1 MYVVSVTS
9 ELKGLICPLIANN
22 LQKREYFTS
31 LAAVRV
37 VFLALTQHC
46 NLPELLGREVMK
58 EGEKLADILSMP
70 VKDALGRDVEVNYES
85 DIANVLELLDATMA
99 RKSIF
104 SDSVELHKLTLA
116 QVAHVRAYERDAAQA
131 VQWLDDLFQVS
142 RYPSLCCLQ
151 GCEQA
156 LVAWGRTRQRSA
168 LKNTVPWSAKNPPS
182 PSSATCP
189 SPKPSCHRQL
199 LKIFICVYI
208 TNYLHFFTM
217 FLSF

>member
-1 MYVVSVTS
+1 MATVPHVAS
-9 ELKGLICPLIANN
+9 GLGLRKFQADGF
-22 LQKREYFTS
+22 LLTRVYTLEHFAS
-31 LAAVRV
+31 LVAVRV

-85 DIANVLELLDATMA
+85 DIANVLELLDATVV
-99 RKSIF
+99 RKNIF

-156 LVAWGRTRQRSA
+156 FVTWDWTWQRA
-168 LKNTVPWSAKNPPS
+168 FLKNTHFLGPSRSRPS
-182 PSSATCP
+182 PSSNRKPNYLCNLRLGHPSRCFP
-189 SPKPSCHRQL
+189 SP
-199 LKIFICVYI
+199 
-208 TNYLHFFTM
+208 FTP
-217 FLSF
+217 

>member
-1 MYVVSVTS
+1 MTG
-9 ELKGLICPLIANN
+9 ELKGFICAFIANN
-22 LQKREYFTS
+22 LYKREHFTS

-37 VFLALTQHC
+37 VFLALRQHC

-85 DIANVLELLDATMA
+85 DIANVLELLDATMV
-99 RKSIF
+99 RKNIF

-142 RYPSLCCLQ
+142 RYPSLFCLQ

-156 LVAWGRTRQRSA
+156 LVTWDWTWLRSFLENSSSTRQEI
-168 LKNTVPWSAKNPPS
+168 P
-182 PSSATCP
+182 
-189 SPKPSCHRQL
+189 HHL
-199 LKIFICVYI
+199 LHNSLLLAPIANQV
-208 TNYLHFFTM
+208 TLVHN
-217 FLSF
+217 

>member
-1 MYVVSVTS
+1 
-9 ELKGLICPLIANN
+9 
-22 LQKREYFTS
+22 
-31 LAAVRV
+31 
-37 VFLALTQHC
+37 
-46 NLPELLGREVMK
+46 MK

-99 RKSIF
+99 RKNFF

-156 LVAWGRTRQRSA
+156 LVAGDRTWQRSF
-168 LKNTVPWSAKNPPS
+168 LKNTVPRPVKKS
-182 PSSATCP
+182 PITLFTTACYLPQSQTRLPQA
-189 SPKPSCHRQL
+189 SP
-199 LKIFICVYI
+199 
-208 TNYLHFFTM
+208 
-217 FLSF
+217 

>member
-1 MYVVSVTS
+1 
-9 ELKGLICPLIANN
+9 
-22 LQKREYFTS
+22 
-31 LAAVRV
+31 
-37 VFLALTQHC
+37 
-46 NLPELLGREVMK
+46 MK

-99 RKSIF
+99 RKNIF

-156 LVAWGRTRQRSA
+156 LVSWDRTWQRSV
-168 LKNTVPWSAKNPPS
+168 LKNTAPRPIKTS
-182 PSSATCP
+182 P
-189 SPKPSCHRQL
+189 
-199 LKIFICVYI
+199 I
-208 TNYLHFFTM
+208 TFFTTACY
-217 FLSF
+217 LLHS

>member
-1 MYVVSVTS
+1 MYVVSVTR
-9 ELKGLICPLIANN
+9 ELKGLICALIANN
-22 LQKREYFTS
+22 LHKREHFTS

-99 RKSIF
+99 RKNIF

-142 RYPSLCCLQ
+142 RYPSICCLQ

-156 LVAWGRTRQRSA
+156 FVTWERTWQQPFF
-168 LKNTVPWSAKNPPS
+168 KNS
-182 PSSATCP
+182 SSA
-189 SPKPSCHRQL
+189 RQE
-199 LKIFICVYI
+199 IPI
-208 TNYLHFFTM
+208 TFFTTACD
-217 FLSF
+217 LPHS